1 MLSAPTMAQYGAKAA
16 LDYCIPD
23 MENMVREY
31 NHRREYL
38 LNSFKELGIECFNA
52 EGAFYLFPSIKKFGM
67 SSREFCLKLLNEYDV
82 LVVPG
87 TAFGDSG
94 EGYIRISYA
103 ASMEKLHIFI
113 KTLTKLVKKGQML

>member
-1 MLSAPTMAQYGAKAA
+1 VA
-16 LDYCIPD
+16 
-23 MENMVREY
+23 EY
-31 NHRREYL
+31 NRRREYL

-52 EGAFYLFPSIKKFGM
+52 EGAFYLFPSIKSFNM

-103 ASMEKLHIFI
+103 ASMEKLKRFVEA
-113 KTLTKLVKKGQML
+113 LVFLKKE

>member
-1 MLSAPTMAQYGAKAA
+1 
-16 LDYCIPD
+16 
-23 MENMVREY
+23 MVAEY
-31 NHRREYL
+31 NRRREYL
-38 LNSFKELGIECFNA
+38 LKSFKELGIECFNA
-52 EGAFYLFPSIKKFGM
+52 EGAFYLFPSIKNFKM

-103 ASMEKLHIFI
+103 ASMEKLKTFI
-113 KTLTKLVKKGQML
+113 SALSSIQSK

>member
-1 MLSAPTMAQYGAKAA
+1 
-16 LDYCIPD
+16 
-23 MENMVREY
+23 
-31 NHRREYL
+31 
-38 LNSFKELGIECFNA
+38 
-52 EGAFYLFPSIKKFGM
+52 M

-103 ASMEKLHIFI
+103 ASMEKLETFV
-113 KTLTKLVKKGQML
+113 KALTNSPDKI